1 MPLIAQTLTYA
12 NEFRGQLGM
21 APNQTWTEMA
31 SNILVIREN
40 DVTLEYATMNNSV
53 QVKQA
58 DVVLDTFPLDYT
70 HNYTTSDSLNDLD
83 YVSTPPSSNPCLSS
97 DSE

>member
-12 NEFRGQLGM
+12 NEFRTQLGM
-21 APNQTWTEMA
+21 TPNATWTEMA
-31 SNILVIREN
+31 DNILIIREN
-40 DVTLEYATMNNSV
+40 DVTLEYTTMNNSV

-70 HNYTTSDSLNDLD
+70 RNYTSSDSLNDLD
-83 YVSTPPSSNPCLSS
+83 YVSLTILHSIRL
-97 DSE
+97 